1 MCFKSPADQKIG
13 YVPGG
18 LTPNEVVQ
26 QHSTGDLLPNSLPV
40 GGTDEA
46 RPSSLP
52 QTLPN
57 PEGIAPQIQNGRTGC
72 SGFMTLAIET
82 SHRETKLADLGFCS
96 GEHWFQNAAAL
107 PSAGALLIRSML
119 ATSDSRML

>member
-26 QHSTGDLLPNSLPV
+26 QHSNGDLLPNSLPV

-52 QTLPN
+52 GKRFRIQR
-57 PEGIAPQIQNGRTGC
+57 GIAPQIQNGRTGC

-82 SHRETKLADLGFCS
+82 SHRETNWLNSLFAQENTGSKMQPRYRVRARC
-96 GEHWFQNAAAL
+96 
-107 PSAGALLIRSML
+107 
-119 ATSDSRML
+119 